1 MSALLQG
8 QTARPEELLYH
19 QGDVYFEAL
28 LQDIEAAATRI
39 DLETYIFRI
48 DSVGKRFVRALIR
61 AAERGVRVRL
71 LVDGVGL
78 PFASQTLPQL
88 FQGSPV
94 EVRIYHPVPW
104 FFWHWKYTSE
114 DRPLFR
120 KLIDWLINLNHR
132 NHRKTCVI
140 DNEIAWVGSLNICD
154 CHLPV
159 DQGGEGWRDTAVRV
173 SKIATYPLTRAFE
186 KAWHPYRL
194 MPPFP
199 AWRDYPFRLNYTR
212 HRRRRLL
219 RDLIRRIERAQNRLW
234 ITNAYFVPDRRLLQ
248 KLAQAAQRGIDVRI
262 LLPERSDV
270 FFMPWTS
277 SVFYGRLL
285 RSGVKIYEYLPAIL
299 HAKTIIIDDWM
310 TVGSSN
316 LNYRSLLH
324 DLEVDVVLQQ
334 TPSKQNLESQFLAD
348 LKNAREISLASYPP
362 RPWWQRWCAMLVLTV
377 ERWL

>member
-1 MSALLQG
+1 MKG
-8 QTARPEELLYH
+8 QMAMPNESLYH
-19 QGDVYFEAL
+19 QGDIYFDGL
-28 LQDIEAAATRI
+28 LEDIEAATSRI

-48 DSVGKRFVRALIR
+48 DRVGRRFVRALIR

-71 LVDGVGL
+71 MVDGVGL
-78 PFASQTLPQL
+78 PFTSQNLPQM
-88 FQGSPV
+88 FDGSAV
-94 EVRIYHPVPW
+94 QIRIYHPIPW
-104 FFWHWKYTSE
+104 FFWHWKYTSQ
-114 DRPLFR
+114 DRPLLR

-140 DNEIAWVGSLNICD
+140 DNKIAWVGSFNICD

-159 DQGGEGWRDTAVRV
+159 ALGGEGWRDSAVKLLGV
-173 SKIATYPLTRAFE
+173 DIYPLTRAFE
-186 KAWHPYRL
+186 KAWHAHRL

-199 AWRDYPFRLNYTR
+199 PWRDFPFRLNYTR
-212 HRRRRLL
+212 YRRRLLL
-219 RDLIRRIERAQNRLW
+219 RDLIRRIERAQKRLW
-234 ITNAYFVPDRRLLQ
+234 ITNAYFVPDRLLLR
-248 KLAQAAQRGIDVRI
+248 KLAQAAHRGIDVRI

-277 SVFYGRLL
+277 SVFYRQLL
-285 RSGVKIYEYLPAIL
+285 LTGVRIYEYQPAIL

-334 TPSKQNLESQFLAD
+334 SSSKQNLASQFLAD
-348 LKNAREISLASYPP
+348 IKNAREISLASYPP
-362 RPWWQRWCAMLVLTV
+362 RPWWQRWIAMLVLIL